1 MARPRKKPAKG
12 GRSNE
17 NHAFI
22 FEADWVKGANFMK
35 TDRTVHWMAIA
46 AIVFGAVTIVA
57 MRAMK
62 ASLTGG

>member
-1 MARPRKKPAKG
+1 
-12 GRSNE
+12 
-17 NHAFI
+17 
-22 FEADWVKGANFMK
+22 MK